1 MFSQQQSHE
10 NEHSQARNV
19 RPYGVAGSS
28 NTLSPTSS
36 LSALPSWVTLAI
48 FRQLQT
54 IHLLSK
60 KQKPEKQDG
69 LHASG
74 VPLALLPLHTKTTQL
89 FTLLLRI
96 VACFPTCW
104 QARSRLNT
112 VPQPNKPNVTKKKK
126 RGKATYKLTSSSA
139 PFSCLAFSE
148 RNPTMIV
155 PH

>member
-74 VPLALLPLHTKTTQL
+74 VNLTLLPLHKNDPIVYIAPEDCCMLPDMLTGKIQTKHG
-89 FTLLLRI
+89 
-96 VACFPTCW
+96 P
-104 QARSRLNT
+104 
-112 VPQPNKPNVTKKKK
+112 
-126 RGKATYKLTSSSA
+126 
-139 PFSCLAFSE
+139 LAK
-148 RNPTMIV
+148 
-155 PH
+155 